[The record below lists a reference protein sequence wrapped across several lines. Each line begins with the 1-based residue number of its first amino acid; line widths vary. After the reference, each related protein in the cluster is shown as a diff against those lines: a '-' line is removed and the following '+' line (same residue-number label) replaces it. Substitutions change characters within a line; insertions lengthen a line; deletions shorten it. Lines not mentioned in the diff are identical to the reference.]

1 MYEES
6 TYRISDKMAIR
17 NANARYNWNGWWHR
31 SAAIQYNDALS
42 SFYD

>member
-17 NANARYNWNGWWHR
+17 NANARYNGWWHR